1 MKNALFLKSTPS
13 TNDFFKELLRKD
25 NFSEGYTV
33 YTDFQTQGKGQQGNV
48 WEAERGKNL
57 LFSTVIYP
65 IHIKIHEQFI
75 ISQLI
80 SLAIKKTLEKHVEHI
95 RIKWPNDI
103 YWKDKK
109 LGGIL
114 IENSLLGNS
123 IKYSVIGVGLNINQ
137 IQFSNALPNPVSLK
151 QITGKAVKRSVLL
164 AEINDVFLNLYQ
176 NYNFDDLKKEYF
188 ESLYHNDKY
197 YEYRSDSGEVFSA
210 KILAIN
216 DDGKLILQTKKGK
229 ICEFYFKE
237 VQFLI

>member
-1 MKNALFLKSTPS
+1 MADKIYIEEIDS
-13 TNDFFKELLRKD
+13 TNNLLREMVRKERLPE
-25 NFSEGYTV
+25 FQVV
-33 YTDFQTQGKGQQGNV
+33 YADFQTQGKGQQGNV
-48 WEAERGKNL
+48 LEAERGKNL

-75 ISQLI
+75 ISQII

-210 KILAIN
+210 KILTIN

-229 ICEFYFKE
+229 IREFYFKE